1 MFNIVYLK
9 YGNVPCKSITEQ
21 KISSFMNDRGTKR
34 FNLSYTQQD
43 AIRIVDRDNEKAW
56 LNAPFTEPM
65 NSLLSS
71 LSGYSPFLY
80 ERKNGKGAAR
90 CLKTEEEYVSFI
102 KFIDPYKD
110 LVFLRD
116 CLDLSISLSMHE
128 SEPGVRTELGEAEY
142 QVKYNQDDDKNMDML
157 VRSMQHWLEVLP
169 YFKLAD
175 YVCCIPSSRPFM
187 HTIVSR
193 LNGFQFEDISN
204 DVLWKNKNDEIKG
217 KTTEEKINLLNQF
230 DLQINH
236 SVEGKTILLLDDMY
250 QSGLTMQYVAMRM
263 KQAGAKYVF
272 GMTLV
277 KALTNA

>member
-1 MFNIVYLK
+1 MFNILYLK
-9 YGNVPCKSITEQ
+9 FGNVPCKSITEQ
-21 KISSFMNDRGTKR
+21 DISLFMNDTGTKR
-34 FNLSYTQQD
+34 FNMQYTQRNALKPGQD
-43 AIRIVDRDNEKAW
+43 DIVAW
-56 LNAPFTEPM
+56 FNTPFIEPI
-65 NSLLSS
+65 NILLSGKLGYNPLIFPS
-71 LSGYSPFLY
+71 ASGSGGYRFFKKQDEY
-80 ERKNGKGAAR
+80 E
-90 CLKTEEEYVSFI
+90 
-102 KFIDPYKD
+102 KFRDSINQYKD